1 MEWNSLGLGWA
12 DYLLLYLVA
21 IGAYLSTVPL
31 VVKIQVTT
39 FSVSELIS
47 LAVSLGV
54 LTMSL
59 WIWLGLP

>member
-31 VVKIQVTT
+31 VVKTRAITHWALHVT
-39 FSVSELIS
+39 L
-47 LAVSLGV
+47 LAIVLGV

>member
-1 MEWNSLGLGWA
+1 MEWNSLGLGWT

-21 IGAYLSTVPL
+21 IGAYLLTVPL
-31 VVKIQVTT
+31 VVKTRAITHWALHVT
-39 FSVSELIS
+39 L
-47 LAVSLGV
+47 LAIVLGV

>member
-31 VVKIQVTT
+31 VVKTRAITHWASHVI
-39 FSVSELIS
+39 L
-47 LAVSLGV
+47 LAIVLGV